1 MTTRARYG
9 TMKLAPCRKGDKQVS
24 TIEQHTAQDREMHCI
39 LYYYTIQRTIL
50 YTNNKASCYA
60 QHTHRET
67 VHTTHVER
75 EKQRTTTAHMHR
87 EEERSSTHRER
98 ERERQHTQRKII
110 HTHTK
115 RDSMSNSNN
124 STHRETVHAQRDSL
138 HSNTHTKIIQQ

>member
-24 TIEQHTAQDREMHCI
+24 TIEQHTAQDREMHCT

-60 QHTHRET
+60 QHTHTHRET

-75 EKQRTTTAHMHR
+75 ETTY
-87 EEERSSTHRER
+87 
-98 ERERQHTQRKII
+98 
-110 HTHTK
+110 
-115 RDSMSNSNN
+115 NN
-124 STHRETVHAQRDSL
+124 STHAQRGRE
-138 HSNTHTKIIQQ
+138 K